1 MIIGLSGKIGTG
13 KDTVGQIIQILTSN
27 PSFNSKQVREHIRI
41 NSVNYYIGSTW
52 QIKKFAGKLKQIV
65 ALLTGCTVE
74 DLESQEFKQKQL
86 PEDWWHNN
94 GWADIPEK
102 ELVSWT
108 YRELLQKLGTEV
120 MRNKIHQNVWVNA
133 LFADY
138 KKDLS
143 ITTNHPRS
151 EYLSTAYPNW
161 IITDMRFENEAEA
174 IKKRNGLLIRIE
186 RMGLSESNH
195 PSETALDKYL
205 EFDYTIYN
213 NETIGD
219 LIDEVRT
226 ILKLERII

>member
-1 MIIGLSGKIGTG
+1 MAIIGISGKIGSG
-13 KDTVGQIIQILTSN
+13 KDTVGQIIQILTHN
-27 PSFNSKQVREHIRI
+27 PSFTTEGIKEHLKI
-41 NSVNYYIGSTW
+41 NATKYYVGNVW
-52 QIKKFAGKLKQIV
+52 HIKKFASKLKQIV

-74 DLESQEFKQKQL
+74 DLESQEFKQMKL
-86 PEDWWHNN
+86 SKDWWHNN
-94 GWADIPEK
+94 GWADIPER
-102 ELVSWT
+102 ELVPWT
-108 YRELLQKLGTEV
+108 YRDLLQKLGTEV
-120 MRNKIHQNVWVNA
+120 MRNKIHENVWVNA

-138 KKDLS
+138 LPPVSLDRSDIKKE
-143 ITTNHPRS
+143 H
-151 EYLSTAYPNW
+151 PNW

-174 IKKRNGLLIRIE
+174 IKKRDGLLIRIE

-213 NETIGD
+213 NETIDD